1 MANMDLS
8 LDDII
13 QKKFSKASN
22 IRGRK
27 RGQGKRLEPGSRGQS
42 LNNTNH
48 VKRRGGRQGG
58 RRGQVLGPADD
69 ARLRIIQKN
78 RQKLT
83 DARDKL
89 AEIAKQTDARF
100 KLDKLRENRSNASP
114 NLSRVGA
121 SITRRTS
128 RNGQISLSTNKR
140 RIPRNGN
147 EIQERT
153 VTSGGRGFGMP
164 ISKMDVDDI
173 EEDLLPAGST
183 VLRRTVSNDRT
194 SLPPPPLFAPP
205 MQQRS
210 LYAWVNPVSQDSV
223 SSVEEYGSMTRN
235 SIRAPIL
242 RDPVLTS
249 PVTRRGTIQP
259 TSLKIIA
266 RNTQQLKH
274 GPTLLSEREE
284 WNYEAQPLKHVN
296 VPPVSRI
303 EPEDSDDED
312 DLSPWKRGSASGST
326 GMLAGRMSSELKARL
341 DTPVVTPRTMGILS
355 VGSKSSTNTTPSA
368 PTGHRIVVSNL
379 QTSVTHEDIRELF
392 EDIGPLVTSR
402 LVRPGTA
409 EVVYQLHKDA
419 VKAVDVY
426 HNRQLDGQPMK
437 CMLVNSR
444 PPSISSAGRN
454 SASSRSSSGNLYKL
468 PTGGKSSVIPDI
480 GTIHKAL
487 FNKS

>member
-13 QKKFSKASN
+13 QKKFSKTAN
-22 IRGRK
+22 IRGRGRRQLK
-27 RGQGKRLEPGSRGQS
+27 GVESGGRGQS
-42 LNNTNH
+42 LTSMNH
-48 VKRRGGRQGG
+48 VNRRGGLQG
-58 RRGQVLGPADD
+58 RRRGNVIGTVGD

-100 KLDKLRENRSNASP
+100 KLDKLRENRGITIT

-121 SITRRTS
+121 GITRRTS

-140 RIPRNGN
+140 QTSRNGN
-147 EIQERT
+147 KILDRT
-153 VTSGGRGFGMP
+153 VTSGERGFGMAV
-164 ISKMDVDDI
+164 SKMAVDIDTGKVNLI
-173 EEDLLPAGST
+173 PAVST

-194 SLPPPPLFAPP
+194 SLPLPPLFAPP
-205 MQQRS
+205 MQRRS
-210 LYAWVNPVSQDSV
+210 LYTWVNPMPQDSPPSMDEYDSV
-223 SSVEEYGSMTRN
+223 SRN
-235 SIRAPIL
+235 TVRAPIL
-242 RDPVLTS
+242 HDPVLTS
-249 PVTRRGTIQP
+249 VARRGPVQP

-266 RNTQQLKH
+266 RNVPQPKH

-284 WNYEAQPLKHVN
+284 WNYGAQSAKHGN
-296 VPPVSRI
+296 ITPISRI
-303 EPEDSDDED
+303 EPEDSDED
-312 DLSPWKRGSASGST
+312 LPPWRQGTVASST
-326 GMLAGRMSSELKARL
+326 GVLAGRMSSELKARL

-355 VGSKSSTNTTPSA
+355 VGSKSSSSTTPST

-444 PPSISSAGRN
+444 PPSIPGAARN
-454 SASSRSSSGNLYKL
+454 SVSSRGSSGSSFKL
-468 PTGGKSSVIPDI
+468 PTGGKSSVVPDI

>member
-1 MANMDLS
+1 MANMELS

-13 QKKFSKASN
+13 QKKFSKNSN
-22 IRGRK
+22 VRGRR
-27 RGQGKRLEPGSRGQS
+27 RGQIKRLESGGRGQS

-48 VKRRGGRQGG
+48 VNRRGGFQG
-58 RRGQVLGPADD
+58 RRRANVTGSVAD

-78 RQKLT
+78 RQKLI

-89 AEIAKQTDARF
+89 AEIAKQTDARL
-100 KLDKLRENRSNASP
+100 KLDKLRENRSNSSS

-121 SITRRTS
+121 SITRRTG

-140 RIPRNGN
+140 RTPHNGN
-147 EIQERT
+147 KIQERT
-153 VTSGGRGFGMP
+153 VTSGGRGFVMAA
-164 ISKMDVDDI
+164 SEMDVDAHI
-173 EEDLLPAGST
+173 REGLLQVGST

-205 MQQRS
+205 VQRRS
-210 LYAWVNPVSQDSV
+210 LYTWVNPVPQDSP
-223 SSVEEYGSMTRN
+223 SSLDEYS
-235 SIRAPIL
+235 SISRSPIQASIL
-242 RDPVLTS
+242 CDPVLTS
-249 PVTRRGTIQP
+249 PVVRRGPVQP

-266 RNTQQLKH
+266 RNTPQPKH
-274 GPTLLSEREE
+274 GPTLLSERKE
-284 WNYEAQPLKHVN
+284 WNYEAQSVKHGN
-296 VPPVSRI
+296 VTPVSRT
-303 EPEDSDDED
+303 EPEDSDED
-312 DLSPWKRGSASGST
+312 LPLWRQGSVSGST
-326 GMLAGRMSSELKARL
+326 GAMAGRMSSELKARL

-355 VGSKSSTNTTPSA
+355 AGSKSANTTPSA
-368 PTGHRIVVSNL
+368 PIGHRIVVSNL

-444 PPSISSAGRN
+444 PPSIPSAAKN
-454 SASSRSSSGNLYKL
+454 STSSRSSSGSSFKL
-468 PTGGKSSVIPDI
+468 PTGGKSSVVPDI

>member
-13 QKKFSKASN
+13 QKKFSKTSN
-22 IRGRK
+22 IRGRG
-27 RGQGKRLEPGSRGQS
+27 RGQVKRLESGGRGPS
-42 LNNTNH
+42 HNTNN
-48 VKRRGGRQGG
+48 RRGGLQS
-58 RRGQVLGPADD
+58 RRSGNVTGAVGD

-89 AEIAKQTDARF
+89 AEIAKQTDARL
-100 KLDKLRENRSNASP
+100 KLDKLRENRNVGGSNLA
-114 NLSRVGA
+114 RVGA

-128 RNGQISLSTNKR
+128 RNGQITLSTNKR
-140 RIPRNGN
+140 RVPRNGN
-147 EIQERT
+147 KVQERT
-153 VTSGGRGFGMP
+153 ITTSGRGFGMA
-164 ISKMDVDDI
+164 ISKMDVDVDM
-173 EEDLLPAGST
+173 EEDLLATGST

-205 MQQRS
+205 MQRRS
-210 LYAWVNPVSQDSV
+210 LYTWVNPVPQDSP
-223 SSVEEYGSMTRN
+223 SSLEDYSSITR
-235 SIRAPIL
+235 STIRSPIL

-249 PVTRRGTIQP
+249 PVTRRGPAQP

-266 RNTQQLKH
+266 RNTPQPKH

-284 WNYEAQPLKHVN
+284 WNFEAQNIKHGN
-296 VPPVSRI
+296 VAPMARI
-303 EPEDSDDED
+303 EPEDSDED
-312 DLSPWKRGSASGST
+312 DLSPWRRGSGPGST
-326 GMLAGRMSSELKARL
+326 GVLAGRMSSELKARL
-341 DTPVVTPRTMGILS
+341 DTPVVAPRTMGILS
-355 VGSKSSTNTTPSA
+355 AGSKTSASTTPSTPA
-368 PTGHRIVVSNL
+368 GHRIVVSNL

-409 EVVYQLHKDA
+409 EVVYENHKDA

-444 PPSISSAGRN
+444 PPSIPGAVRN
-454 SASSRSSSGNLYKL
+454 SSSSRSSGSSFKL